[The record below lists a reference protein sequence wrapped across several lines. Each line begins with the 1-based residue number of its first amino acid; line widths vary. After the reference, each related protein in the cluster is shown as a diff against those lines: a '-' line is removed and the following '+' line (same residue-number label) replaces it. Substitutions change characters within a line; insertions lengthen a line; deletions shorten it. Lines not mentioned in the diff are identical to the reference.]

1 VETAPPSSRI
11 PLAEETVRVD
21 KKDVVTGKV
30 VVRTV
35 SETTEQIVRERLEQ
49 EAVEVT
55 RVPIEVEVQT
65 PPQTRR
71 DGDTLIVPVLEE
83 RLVIEKR
90 LFVVE
95 ELHIRRRVSQDDV
108 EVTVP
113 VRKQRAIVE
122 RIDEHGTTPEHV
134 QRDAK

>member
-1 VETAPPSSRI
+1 
-11 PLAEETVRVD
+11 VRVD